1 MNAHKQTSA
10 EIVPGSVP
18 KTGCLWM
25 LFLTILSFSSM
36 TFPGDQSAAQEVPV
50 KPSPKAGVPQ
60 QAPVAP
66 SPGENLVT
74 LNFYKQDIREILSAL
89 AVQQQINV
97 VMAKDVSG
105 EVSVHLFR
113 VPLDKALDSICRAGG
128 FSHYKQG
135 DVYFVF
141 KPKVD
146 LDPLAS
152 RMKMEIF
159 KIEYADMDK
168 IQEVLTAI
176 PNIRMIKI
184 HEPTKTVVVEDTPE
198 NIAKIETLIRYW
210 DARPKQVLIEAK
222 ILEITLTDD
231 MSLGVDWEK
240 MLGDV
245 RVGTGG
251 FSRAVLPTTG
261 SVSPVPFIGDGI
273 FANLI
278 TGAGTTHQFAAAI
291 DALQEKTTVKTL
303 STPKILAIH
312 SKPAKVMVGGQ
323 QGYVVTTVNQGI
335 STETIQFIDT
345 GTILDITPYVDIHNN
360 ILLKVQP
367 ELTSATIEQGI
378 PVTKSTKVTTWMM
391 AKNGE
396 TVFIAGLIQD
406 TKTETWAGVPCLGD
420 IPGIRLLF
428 GRTGNLID
436 KSELIVLITPQV
448 LEDRAPQF
456 REAIEKTKEAE
467 KDLQQKGEEYQPQ

>member
-1 MNAHKQTSA
+1 
-10 EIVPGSVP
+10 
-18 KTGCLWM
+18 
-25 LFLTILSFSSM
+25 M
-36 TFPGDQSAAQEVPV
+36 TFPGGQATAQDVPEQAAPE
-50 KPSPKAGVPQ
+50 SSVPQ
-60 QAPVAP
+60 QAPVVP
-66 SPGENLVT
+66 SSSENLLT
-74 LNFYKQDIREILSAL
+74 LNFYKRDVREILSAL
-89 AVQQQINV
+89 AVQQQVNI

-105 EVSVHLFR
+105 EVSVHLYR
-113 VPLDKALDSICRAGG
+113 VSLDKALASICQAGG

-141 KPKVD
+141 KPKVEPE
-146 LDPLAS
+146 PLAAHL
-152 RMKMEIF
+152 KMEIF

-184 HEPTKTVVVEDTPE
+184 HEPTKTIVVEDTPE

-231 MSLGVDWEK
+231 MALGVDWEK
-240 MLGDV
+240 VLGDV
-245 RVGTGG
+245 RIGTGG
-251 FSRAVLPTTG
+251 FSRAVLPTAG
-261 SVSPVPFIGDGI
+261 PVSPVPLLGDGI

-291 DALQEKTTVKTL
+291 DALQEKTTVNTL

-312 SKPAKVMVGGQ
+312 SKPAKVVVGGQ
-323 QGYVVTTVNQGI
+323 QGYKLSLLNQAI

-345 GTILDITPYVDIHNN
+345 GTILDITPYVDSHNN
-360 ILLKVQP
+360 VLLKVQP
-367 ELTSATIEQGI
+367 ELTSAQIEAGV
-378 PVTKSTKVTTWMM
+378 PVTSSTKVTTWMM

-406 TKTETWAGVPCLGD
+406 IKTETWAGVPCLGD
-420 IPGIRLLF
+420 IPGIRQLF
-428 GRTGNLID
+428 GRSGNSLN
-436 KSELIVLITPQV
+436 KSELIILITPQV
-448 LEDRAPQF
+448 LEDRISQT
-456 REAIEKTKEAE
+456 REAIEKTKEVE
-467 KDLQQKGEEYQPQ
+467 KGLRQKEEYHPQ

>member
-1 MNAHKQTSA
+1 MNANKQVLKVLSGLALKTTLLW
-10 EIVPGSVP
+10 IVFFTLLLFPSP
-18 KTGCLWM
+18 AM
-25 LFLTILSFSSM
+25 LM
-36 TFPGDQSAAQEVPV
+36 AQSAAP
-50 KPSPKAGVPQ
+50 GVPAQ
-60 QAPVAP
+60 ADPEAGIPKQAPADP
-66 SPGENLVT
+66 STGENLLI
-74 LNFYKQDIREILSAL
+74 LNFYKRDVREILSAL
-89 AVQQQINV
+89 AVQQQLNI
-97 VMAKDVSG
+97 VMASNVSG
-105 EVSVHLFR
+105 EVSVHLYR
-113 VPLDKALDSICRAGG
+113 VPLDKALDSICQAGG

-146 LDPLAS
+146 LEPLAS
-152 RMKMEIF
+152 QVKMKIF

-176 PNIRMIKI
+176 PNMRMIKI
-184 HEPTKTVVVEDTPE
+184 HEPTKTVIVEDTPE

-210 DARPKQVLIEAK
+210 DAQPKQVLIEAK

-245 RVGTGG
+245 SVGTGG

-261 SVSPVPFIGDGI
+261 PVSPVPIPGIGI
-273 FANLI
+273 FANMI

-291 DALQEKTTVKTL
+291 DALQQKTTIKTL

-312 SKPAKVMVGGQ
+312 SKPAKVVVGGQ
-323 QGYVVTTVNQGI
+323 QGYKVTTIQQGF

-360 ILLKVQP
+360 VLLKVQP
-367 ELTSATIEQGI
+367 ELTSATLELGI

-396 TVFIAGLIQD
+396 TVFIGGLIQD
-406 TKTETWAGVPCLGD
+406 TKTETWSGVPCLGD

-428 GRTGNLID
+428 GRTGNSID
-436 KSELIVLITPQV
+436 KSELIILITPQV
-448 LEDRAPQF
+448 LEDRAPQNQ
-456 REAIEKTKEAE
+456 ETMEKIKEVE
-467 KDLQQKGEEYQPQ
+467 RDLRQKGEYQPQ